1 MTDIF
6 REVDEDVRRDRFEQL
21 WKKYQNLV
29 SGVVLLL
36 VVGVA
41 SWQVYGYFRQKQAE
55 RASAKFE
62 AAIEMSEAGKGLQA
76 EALLASV
83 MKKGP
88 DGYAQLA
95 RFREAA
101 ETGQRD
107 AAAGVALYDQLA
119 ADTSLGAT
127 LQSLAQLRA
136 AMLLADS
143 ASAPDLAKR
152 LEPLAAETSPWRNLA
167 REWLGLSELKAG
179 DYDAAG
185 RQFDA
190 IIVDPEITASLRRRV
205 EMYLGLIKA
214 GPLPP
219 KS

>member
-6 REVDEDVRRDRFEQL
+6 REVDEDVRRDRLEQL

-29 SGVVLLL
+29 SGLVLLI
-36 VVGVA
+36 VAGVA
-41 SWQVYGYFRQKQAE
+41 AWQVYGYFRQKQGE

-62 AAIEMSEAGKGLQA
+62 AAIEASEAGRGAPA

-83 MKKGP
+83 IKKGP

-107 AAAGVALYDQLA
+107 PAAGAALYDQLA
-119 ADTSLGAT
+119 SDAGLGST

-143 ASAPDLAKR
+143 LSAADLAKR
-152 LEPLAAETSPWRNLA
+152 LEPLAVEASPWRNLA

-179 DYDAAG
+179 DYEAAG
-185 RQFDA
+185 GHFDA
-190 IIVDPEITASLRRRV
+190 IVIDPEITPGLRQRV
-205 EMYLGLIKA
+205 EIYLGLIKA
-214 GPLPP
+214 GPLP